1 MKTVLLIDAYAW
13 IYRSYY
19 AIRLLTNSQGQP
31 TNAIFAMLRFLL
43 KLQDEYPEF
52 DGAFIYDCGKP
63 QHRLALAPQY
73 KANRPPMPDELKQQT
88 GIIRDMIQYFGWQI
102 MEQENWEADDLIG
115 CLVNTFKNREFRIVS
130 GDKDLSQ
137 LIASPRVEMLVP
149 SQDGKTLQ
157 KRGDTETLEKF
168 GVPPSAI
175 RDYLSLIGDTSD
187 NIPGIDGVGP
197 KTAAQLLQQ
206 FGSIDAMLAAP
217 EQIKRETLR
226 TKITE
231 NRERLMV
238 NRQLV
243 SLLTEPE
250 QGMHLE
256 ESHFIRTEPDYEKIL
271 ELARTLELRSTYR
284 DLEKRCALTV
294 SAAKNVSEWEQGEL
308 F

>member
-1 MKTVLLIDAYAW
+1 MKQVLLIDAYAW

-31 TNAIFAMLRFLL
+31 TNAIFAMIRFLL

-52 DGAFIYDCGKP
+52 EGAFIFDSGKP

-88 GIIRDMIQYFGWQI
+88 GIIRELITDFGWQSI
-102 MEQENWEADDLIG
+102 SQENWEADDLIG
-115 CLVNTFKNREFRIVS
+115 CIVNQFQNREFRIVS

-137 LIASPRVEMLVP
+137 LIQSPRVEMLIP

-157 KRGDTETLEKF
+157 KRGDAETVEKF
-168 GVPPSAI
+168 GVPPCAI
-175 RDYLSLIGDTSD
+175 LDYLSLIGDTSD
-187 NIPGIDGVGP
+187 NIPGIEGVGP

-206 FGSIDAMLAAP
+206 FGSIDAMLA
-217 EQIKRETLR
+217 ESEKIKRETLR
-226 TKITE
+226 SKIVE
-231 NRERLMV
+231 NKDRLMI

-243 SLLTEPE
+243 SLLMEPE
-250 QGMHLE
+250 AGMEL
-256 ESHFIRTEPDYEKIL
+256 TEKQFERKTPDYNKIL
-271 ELARTLELRSTYR
+271 STARTLELRSMYKE
-284 DLEKRCALTV
+284 LEKRGALQ
-294 SAAKNVSEWEQGEL
+294 APEEEKAEKWEQGEL

>member
-1 MKTVLLIDAYAW
+1 MKQVLLIDAYAW

-43 KLQDEYPEF
+43 KLEDEYPDF
-52 DGAFIYDCGKP
+52 DGVFVFDCGKP
-63 QHRLALAPQY
+63 KHRLELAPQY

-88 GIIRDMIQYFGWQI
+88 GIIRDLICDFGWQI
-102 MEQENWEADDLIG
+102 IEQENWEADDLIG
-115 CLVNTFKNREFRIVS
+115 CLVNTFQNRDFRIVS

-137 LIASPRVEMLVP
+137 LIQSPRVEMLIP

-157 KRGDTETLEKF
+157 KRGDAETIEKF
-168 GVPPSAI
+168 GVPPCAI
-175 RDYLSLIGDTSD
+175 RDYLALIGDTSD
-187 NIPGIDGVGP
+187 NIPGIEGIGP

-206 FGSIDAMLAAP
+206 FGSIDAMLSAP
-217 EQIKRETLR
+217 DQIKRETLR
-226 TKITE
+226 TKITGNCE
-231 NRERLMV
+231 KLTI

-250 QGMHLE
+250 PGMTLTE
-256 ESHFIRTEPDYEKIL
+256 EQFLRKAPDYAKIL
-271 ELARTLELRSTYR
+271 KTAENLELRSTYK
-284 DLEKRCALTV
+284 DLQKRCSTSIKADEK
-294 SAAKNVSEWEQGEL
+294 AGEWEQGEL